1 MSDETRSRIS
11 LFKNDLNAE
20 MMLIMAIL
28 AAAGSRN
35 YAGSVLGVS
44 VRVSLDELGQ
54 RAHVRL
60 QGAPFF
66 GRLEGEAFFD
76 DDRLLVLDETLSE
89 GLSRRACSVSEV
101 NENKI
106 ENVIEVIVKLPIFG
120 KRVITLQRESA

>member
-1 MSDETRSRIS
+1 
-11 LFKNDLNAE
+11 

-35 YAGSVLGVS
+35 YVGSILGVS

-66 GRLEGEAFFD
+66 GRLQGYAFFD
-76 DDRLLVLDETLSE
+76 DDRHLVLDETLSE

-106 ENVIEVIVKLPIFG
+106 ENVIEVIVELPIFG
-120 KRVITLQRESA
+120 KRVITLQSESA

>member
-1 MSDETRSRIS
+1 M
-11 LFKNDLNAE
+11 LLV
-20 MMLIMAIL
+20 MM
-28 AAAGSRN
+28 AAVAASTRN
-35 YAGSVLGVS
+35 YTGRVFGVS

-66 GRLEGEAFFD
+66 GRLEGDAFFD

-106 ENVIEVIVKLPIFG
+106 ENVLEVIVDLPIFG
-120 KRVITLQRESA
+120 ERTIKLFPEVVKTRA